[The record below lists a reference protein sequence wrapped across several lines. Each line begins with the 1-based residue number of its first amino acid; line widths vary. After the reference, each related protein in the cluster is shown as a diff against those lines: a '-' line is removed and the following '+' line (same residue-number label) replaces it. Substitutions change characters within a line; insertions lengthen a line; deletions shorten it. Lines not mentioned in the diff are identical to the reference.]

1 MLQETLQQTVAHLGP
16 PILFLLVLLQQAGVP
31 YPITPV
37 LIVAGAVSVHGH
49 PNAAAVIGIA
59 AGAAVVADLAWYTA
73 GFRLG
78 GRALKALCA
87 LSLSPDSCVAQTERW
102 FGRLGIRVLLVA
114 KFVPGLGL
122 ISTAMAGV
130 ARAGLDRFLVYDV
143 AGNVL
148 WASTAVCIGILFHG
162 AVGEVLR
169 ALAELGYWGIALIAA
184 AVATFVVYRLARR
197 RALMRELRSSRI
209 SVAELKELLD
219 RGPAP
224 VIIDALAPA
233 SRQRE
238 GVIPGAIPVEALR
251 LDSGAATLPFDAEV
265 IVYCAC
271 PNEASAARIA
281 KQLIRMG
288 CLRVRPLTGGIFAW
302 KDAGFGVEA
311 VSEPE
316 FGAAPLA
323 GQGFSP

>member
-1 MLQETLQQTVAHLGP
+1 MQHWVAHLGP

-49 PNAAAVIGIA
+49 LRAAEVIAIA
-59 AGAAVVADLAWYTA
+59 ASAAILADLAWYTA

-87 LSLSPDSCVAQTERW
+87 LSLSPDSCVSQTERW
-102 FGRLGIRVLLVA
+102 FGRFGTRVLLVA

-122 ISTAMAGV
+122 VSTAMAGV
-130 ARAGLDRFLVYDV
+130 VRASLDGFFLYDV
-143 AGNVL
+143 LGNLL
-148 WASTAVCIGILFHG
+148 WASAAVCIGILFHD
-162 AVGEVLR
+162 AVGGVLS
-169 ALAELGYWGIALIAA
+169 ALAEFGNWGIALIAA
-184 AVATFVVYRLARR
+184 LVAGFVIFKLLKR
-197 RALMRELRSSRI
+197 RALIRELRSARI
-209 SVAELKELLD
+209 SVSELKELVD

-238 GVIPGAIPVEALR
+238 GTIPGAIPVEALG
-251 LDSGAATLPFDAEV
+251 LDSGAATVPFDAEV

-281 KQLIRMG
+281 QQLIRMG
-288 CLRVRPLTGGIFAW
+288 CIRVRPLTGGIFAW
-302 KDAGFGVEA
+302 KDAGFDVEA
-311 VSEPE
+311 TSESRLE
-316 FGAAPLA
+316 ASAAA
-323 GQGFSP
+323 SRVAT

>member
-1 MLQETLQQTVAHLGP
+1 MQHWVAHLEP

-49 PNAAAVIGIA
+49 PDARAVIGLA
-59 AGAAVVADLAWYTA
+59 ASAAVLADLAWYTA

-78 GRALKALCA
+78 GRALKALCT
-87 LSLSPDSCVAQTERW
+87 LSLSPDSCVSETERW
-102 FGRLGIRVLLVA
+102 FGRFGVRVLVIA

-122 ISTAMAGV
+122 VSTAMAGV
-130 ARAGLDRFLVYDV
+130 VRAGLDSFFLYDV
-143 AGNVL
+143 LGNLL

-162 AVGEVLR
+162 AVGAVLNDFV
-169 ALAELGYWGIALIAA
+169 ELGYWGVALLGA
-184 AVATFVVYRLARR
+184 AVAAFVIVKLVKRR
-197 RALMRELRSSRI
+197 TLIRELRSSRI
-209 SVAELKELLD
+209 SVSELKDLVD

-238 GVIPGAIPVEALR
+238 GMIPGAIPVETLR
-251 LDSGAATLPFDAEV
+251 LESGQTTVAFDAEV

-281 KQLIRMG
+281 QQLIRMG
-288 CLRVRPLTGGIFAW
+288 CIRVRPLTGGIFAW
-302 KDAGFGVEA
+302 KDAGFGVDA
-311 VSEPE
+311 VPE
-316 FGAAPLA
+316 SGMIAASRA
-323 GQGFSP
+323 AM

>member
-1 MLQETLQQTVAHLGP
+1 MLQETLPETVAHLGP

-78 GRALKALCA
+78 ARALKALCA
-87 LSLSPDSCVAQTERW
+87 LSLSPDSCVAQTEGW
-102 FGRLGIRVLLVA
+102 FGRLGTRVLLVA

-130 ARAGLDRFLVYDV
+130 ARAGLDRFLLYDV

-148 WASTAVCIGILFHG
+148 WASTAVGIGVLFQG
-162 AVGEVLR
+162 AVGDVLR
-169 ALAELGYWGIALIAA
+169 ALAELGYWGVALIAA
-184 AVATFVVYRLARR
+184 AVAAFIVYRLATRH
-197 RALMRELRSSRI
+197 ALIRELRSSRI
-209 SVAELKELLD
+209 SVAELKALLD

-224 VIIDALAPA
+224 VIIDALAPV

-251 LDSGAATLPFDAEV
+251 LDSGGATLPFGAEV
-265 IVYCAC
+265 VVYCAC

-311 VSEPE
+311 VSEPGS
-316 FGAAPLA
+316 GAASLA

>member
-1 MLQETLQQTVAHLGP
+1 MQQWVAHLGP
-16 PILFLLVLLQQAGVP
+16 LILFLLVLLQQAGVP

-49 PNAAAVIGIA
+49 LPAVAVIGLAVAAAVI
-59 AGAAVVADLAWYTA
+59 ADFAWYTA

-87 LSLSPDSCVAQTERW
+87 LSLSQDSCVSETERW
-102 FGRLGIRVLLVA
+102 FGRYGTRVLVIA

-122 ISTAMAGV
+122 VSTAMAGV
-130 ARAGLDRFLVYDV
+130 SRASLEGFFLYDV
-143 AGNVL
+143 IGNLL
-148 WASTAVCIGILFHG
+148 WAATMVCLGVLFHN
-162 AVGEVLR
+162 AVGDILG
-169 ALAELGYWGIALIAA
+169 ALAELGYWGIVLIGAA
-184 AVATFVVYRLARR
+184 IAVFVVVKLLKR
-197 RALMRELRSSRI
+197 RALIRELRSSRI
-209 SVAELKELLD
+209 SISELKELID

-238 GVIPGAIPVEALR
+238 GMIPGAIPVETLR
-251 LDSGAATLPFDAEV
+251 LESGTATVPFDAEV

-281 KQLIRMG
+281 QQLIRMG
-288 CLRVRPLTGGIFAW
+288 CIRVRPLTGGIFAW
-302 KDAGFGVEA
+302 KDAGFDIEA
-311 VSEPE
+311 VPEPAM
-316 FGAAPLA
+316 AAPVRA
-323 GQGFSP
+323 VS